1 MEGLEEAVRDAVSSA
16 LGDFK
21 KESPPSPKTRKTSGK
36 SAANAAN
43 ADIAEIV
50 AKAIAALQPMLISVI
65 ATAVKVSSEAIFEE
79 LKKGA
84 CPPSTVSSVQ
94 TNRFEIDRL
103 EQYSRRDNLKLV
115 GVPERPNEDCV
126 QLVKEVAS
134 DLNINLQDQEISTAH
149 RLKSRS
155 KRGNPIIVR
164 FVRRE
169 TKINILSKKK
179 QLKDKR
185 KETFIEE
192 DLTPLRSKLFWTV
205 KKDETVEAAWVRDG
219 KTHCLLKSPQRLKD
233 GSESR
238 RFVLDTPEDIFQ
250 LGWSEDKI
258 RQTGLYQA

>member
-21 KESPPSPKTRKTSGK
+21 KESPSSPKTRKGSGK

-43 ADIAEIV
+43 IDIAEIV
-50 AKAIAALQPMLISVI
+50 AKAIAALQPMLVSVI

-84 CPPSTVSSVQ
+84 CPPSTASSVQ
-94 TNRFEIDRL
+94 SNRFEIDRL

-115 GVPERPNEDCV
+115 GVPERQNEDCV

-134 DLNINLQDQEISTAH
+134 DLGINFQDQEIISTAH

-164 FVRRE
+164 FV
-169 TKINILSKKK
+169 
-179 QLKDKR
+179 
-185 KETFIEE
+185 
-192 DLTPLRSKLFWTV
+192 
-205 KKDETVEAAWVRDG
+205 
-219 KTHCLLKSPQRLKD
+219 
-233 GSESR
+233 
-238 RFVLDTPEDIFQ
+238 
-250 LGWSEDKI
+250 
-258 RQTGLYQA
+258 